1 MDMAVKAVA
10 STFNEDS
17 DKVESE
23 LKEKLTTLNLAQK
36 DSITEDLE
44 ATQDISPFVSIINS

>member
-10 STFNEDS
+10 SNFKEDS
-17 DKVESE
+17 EKVESE

-36 DSITEDLE
+36 DSIAEEVE
-44 ATQDISPFVSIINS
+44 ATQDIPPFVLIIN